1 MKQQLF
7 LTFPQQVLNDPVIY
21 MLGRDFRLV
30 PNIRGAM
37 ITDQMGM
44 MALEVEGDPAD
55 VERAIHFLR
64 ERGVK
69 VDFGTPPTH

>member
-7 LTFPQQVLNDPVIY
+7 LTFPQQVLNDPLIY
-21 MLGRDFRLV
+21 MLGRDFDLV

-37 ITDQMGM
+37 ITDEMGM
-44 MALEVEGDPAD
+44 MALEVEGDPSNI
-55 VERAIHFLR
+55 ERAVQFLR

-69 VDFGTPPTH
+69 VDGSAPTP